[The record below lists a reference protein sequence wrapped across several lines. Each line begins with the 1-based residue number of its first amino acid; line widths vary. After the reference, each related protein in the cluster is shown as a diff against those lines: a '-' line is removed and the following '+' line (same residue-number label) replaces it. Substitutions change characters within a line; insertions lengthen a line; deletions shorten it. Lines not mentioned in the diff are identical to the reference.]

1 MEILMEKN
9 KKIWSNNLK
18 ENEMKIKEIKIKRKE
33 EEEKI
38 LLENENVFKNVLN
51 F

>member
-9 KKIWSNNLK
+9 KKIWNLK
-18 ENEMKIKEIKIKRKE
+18 EYEMKIKEIKIKRKE